1 MAQQHRLVFLTPG
14 QQSPVGSTGKALAN
28 GGIVWLAEEGT
39 FPVSA
44 SLGTHL
50 DTDPIFL
57 TTYNNRAATVEEIAE
72 YEYILANPPAPPTP

>member
-14 QQSPVGSTGKALAN
+14 QKAPSGSTGVVLAN

-57 TTYNNRAATVEEIAE
+57 TTYNNRVATIEEIAE
-72 YEYILANPPAPPTP
+72 YEYILANPSIPPTP